1 MSVRRELMVMRRRLL
16 WLAGLLGVL
25 LLAGLLGARPAYRQV
40 KKWRA
45 VTLTAKADE
54 LYRQQRHDDAF
65 KGYRAALE
73 LNPAY
78 LPALRGMAR
87 ILTQLE
93 MPAAFGY
100 WRPVLRSAE
109 ATDEDRDG
117 YITLALRLLRF
128 DLANEEVAA
137 LLQQDP
143 PSDAALIHAMELF
156 QVQGDYRRASGFAE
170 ALWRRDMGNNNSAL
184 RLALAQ
190 IRLPGPTN
198 RAFAVQLLA
207 GRTNLTRLERAWAFN
222 MLRQAPDLPRE
233 ETRTVLESLRGAMTN
248 YLGDQLIMA
257 DIEIRLEPERR
268 EALVEQILAAHP
280 APTPAEKRELAAWL
294 LVHQQHERLL
304 ALIPPAEAQADGDLM
319 RLRLIALSVRG
330 NWAQIERELANPG
343 VMDPLLVDVFRA
355 VTARERNQPVLAA
368 EHWRRAAEETQ
379 ASPDERRR
387 FAAIALQLRAYDQAL
402 PAVQALLRSPL
413 DRLRALRQLVQIY
426 EATGNLEGVRSV
438 MRDWAKDAPDDPTPR
453 TAFVYLCGL
462 MRRDIPEAE
471 AQGRE
476 LVERYPDRAAV
487 RAALALVLLRRD
499 NPVDALEQ
507 FARIRPELDL
517 ALPGWRAVYAAVL
530 DANGQPEQA
539 RAILR
544 PVKPEMLR
552 PEERQLV
559 EKLLSTG
566 G

>member
-1 MSVRRELMVMRRRLL
+1 
-16 WLAGLLGVL
+16 
-25 LLAGLLGARPAYRQV
+25 
-40 KKWRA
+40 
-45 VTLTAKADE
+45 
-54 LYRQQRHDDAF
+54 
-65 KGYRAALE
+65 
-73 LNPAY
+73 
-78 LPALRGMAR
+78 
-87 ILTQLE
+87 
-93 MPAAFGY
+93 
-100 WRPVLRSAE
+100 
-109 ATDEDRDG
+109 
-117 YITLALRLLRF
+117 LALRLLLRPF
-128 DLANEEVAA
+128 VIDEA
-137 LLQQDP
+137 L
-143 PSDAALIHAMELF
+143 SDALGVSPGETPLAKATDAWGRCSGVHQFMFAPP
-156 QVQGDYRRASGFAE
+156 ASWDA
-170 ALWRRDMGNNNSAL
+170 ATSTLRVSAFL
-184 RLALAQ
+184 RSDLVAGLE
-190 IRLPGPTN
+190 GG
-198 RAFAVQLLA
+198 RAFETYAA
-207 GRTNLTRLERAWAFN
+207 FGSEPGDREPPPAW
-222 MLRQAPDLPRE
+222 PELPTE
-233 ETRTVLESLRGAMTN
+233 VVIDA
-248 YLGDQLIMA
+248 
-257 DIEIRLEPERR
+257 EPF
-268 EALVEQILAAHP
+268 ALDTQP
-280 APTPAEKRELAAWL
+280 
-294 LVHQQHERLL
+294 ERLL

-368 EHWRRAAEETQ
+368 EHWRRAAEKTQ
-379 ASPDERRR
+379 ASLDERRR